1 MTTFKV
7 DGMTC
12 GHCVRTVTRALTKVP
27 GVERVLEVNLERGE
41 ARVEGAPDT
50 AAVLAALRDE
60 GFEATPS
67 GA

>member
-1 MTTFKV
+1 MTTFNVK
-7 DGMTC
+7 GMTC

-27 GVERVLEVNLERGE
+27 GVEQVLEVNLERGE
-41 ARVEGAPDT
+41 ARVQGAPDT
-50 AAVLAALRDE
+50 AVVVTALRDE